1 MLLDREGP
9 RAHLENIVY
18 ETCQMVLN
26 YYGMLPEYRNVD
38 AGPLPGDE
46 SMAGYRGVITAF
58 SGSGP
63 EDPKACL
70 AWLLRQMEA
79 GRKLIVLGSL
89 AVPASGDPESG
100 AGRLASDVYGGLG
113 LRHEGNYT
121 AVRSLLRYARKDPAG
136 MDFERDLPAFPEI
149 YEQYVP
155 TGEDLHVFLSVRR
168 IDRPESESAVVV
180 TGPAGGFA
188 MVEYMRWQD
197 PVTFKK
203 QWYLDPFRFFREA
216 LGLESAPAPDP
227 TTLNGLRVAISHVDG
242 DAFSGI
248 SRIDDDQP
256 LCGEVIRDRVLER
269 FDFPVTVSVITG
281 EVSPEALGS
290 ERLKELAREIFAL
303 PNVEPASHSYSHP
316 YYWDPED
323 TGKSRYHRLHGIE
336 IPGYA
341 FDPAVEIDGSVAYIS
356 RELAPP
362 HKPCRVF
369 LWTGNCEPRAS
380 DLARCD
386 LLGLLNMNGGDTVF
400 DALSDSYTGVAPYY
414 RNVRGEIQVH
424 TGQANETILTN
435 LWEGPY
441 HGYRNVITTMERTG
455 SPRRVAPIDI
465 YYHFYSAEYPA
476 SLEALQDVYTWA
488 LGQETA
494 RMFTSQYLE
503 MVRGY
508 LDARI
513 RGIGP
518 GRWEVRDYGACTTVR
533 FEDPSLRVDLG
544 RSENVLG
551 WVREPQGLFVSLA
564 PDRERAVVQLSENA
578 VPPLEALPY
587 VRKAGGRVEIVEREE
602 NRMSLRY
609 RGFGEG
615 MIRIAGLEPGRT
627 CTVSGSAL
635 GENGFRRA
643 PDADGTLTLTP
654 VFTGT
659 LEVAW

>member
-1 MLLDREGP
+1 MLLDRQGP
-9 RAHLENIVY
+9 RAHQENIVY
-18 ETCQMVLN
+18 ETCQTVLN
-26 YYGMLPEYRNVD
+26 YYGMLPEYRGVD
-38 AGPLPGDE
+38 AGPLPDDAA
-46 SMAGYRGVITAF
+46 MAGYRGVITAF
-58 SGSGP
+58 SGDGP
-63 EDPKACL
+63 RDPASFL

-79 GRKLIVLGSL
+79 GRKLVVLGSL
-89 AVPASGDPESG
+89 GVQPDGDPGSETS
-100 AGRLASDVYGGLG
+100 RLAYAVYGGLG
-113 LRHEGNYT
+113 LRHEGDYT
-121 AVRSLLRYARKDPAG
+121 AVRSLLRYAHVDPAAMG
-136 MDFERDLPAFPEI
+136 FERDLPAFPAI
-149 YEQYVP
+149 YERYAP
-155 TGEDLHVFLSVRR
+155 TDEDLHVFLSILRT
-168 IDRPESESAVVV
+168 DRPGSESAVVA

-188 MVEYMRWQD
+188 MPAYMRWED

-216 LGLESAPAPDP
+216 LGLESVPAPDP

-242 DAFSGI
+242 DAFSGL
-248 SRIDDDQP
+248 SRIDDDQR

-281 EVSPEALGS
+281 EVDPEFLGS
-290 ERLKELAREIFAL
+290 EELEELAREIFAL
-303 PNVEPASHSYSHP
+303 PNVEPASHSFSHP
-316 YYWDPED
+316 YYWDPAYA
-323 TGKSRYHRLHGIE
+323 GKSRYHRLHGIE

-341 FDPAVEIDGSVAYIS
+341 FDPAVEIDGSVAYID

-362 HKPCRVF
+362 GKPCRVF

-386 LLGLLNMNGGDTVF
+386 RLGLLNMNGGDTLL
-400 DALSDSYTGVAPYY
+400 DDLSDSYTSVAPTY

-441 HGYRNVITTMERTG
+441 HGYRNVITTMKRTG

-476 SLEALQDVYTWA
+476 SLEALQEVYAWV
-488 LGQETA
+488 LEQETA
-494 RMFTSQYLE
+494 RMFTSRYLE

-513 RGIGP
+513 LEAAP
-518 GRWEVRDYGACTTVR
+518 GRWEIRDYGACTTVR
-533 FEDPSLRVDLG
+533 FEDASLRVDLA

-564 PDRERAVVQLSENA
+564 PDRERAVVQVTGEDAGSA
-578 VPPLEALPY
+578 GPY
-587 VRKAGGRVEIVEREE
+587 LRKAAGRVEILEREDD
-602 NRMSLRY
+602 RLSLRY
-609 RGFGEG
+609 RGFGAG
-615 MIRIAGLEPGRT
+615 MVRIAGLEPGRA
-627 CTVSGSAL
+627 CMVSGSAL
-635 GENGFRRA
+635 GEAGFRRA
-643 PDADGTLTLTP
+643 PDADGTLTLSP